1 MDVASKVTVEDDEE
15 RVAIVVAG
23 HVWIRFR
30 ELNAVAGKSD
40 IRFPEQ
46 MVMQGAPRR
55 TAIQTGIRVDTN
67 TFQASDR
74 KADANTKKSVK
85 PGLPSMH
92 MYRFAVGFKVPL
104 SEKEWTSFRW
114 LPGACVYRRR
124 LSRGLTSVWCVTCHD
139 FRCGMGNHGLY
150 CSPVKGKRPRVGTRY
165 PPTGP
170 SHSWDKETS

>member
-55 TAIQTGIRVDTN
+55 TATQTGIRVDTN
-67 TFQASDR
+67 TFKSSDQ
-74 KADANTKKSVK
+74 KSDANPKN
-85 PGLPSMH
+85 
-92 MYRFAVGFKVPL
+92 
-104 SEKEWTSFRW
+104 
-114 LPGACVYRRR
+114 R
-124 LSRGLTSVWCVTCHD
+124 LSPVYLVCICIVLQSGLKFHYPRRNGHHSGGYRERACID
-139 FRCGMGNHGLY
+139 GDSHGA
-150 CSPVKGKRPRVGTRY
+150 
-165 PPTGP
+165 
-170 SHSWDKETS
+170 